1 MASSHTPSS
10 ILNILYTHLD
20 PYDWED
26 GIDIYQSGKVKEFQ
40 NFTGLVSA
48 KVENLGLDHTTRELN
63 STPMEKLSNGLNVHV
78 LKTEKMVT
86 FVSI

>member
-40 NFTGLVSA
+40 
-48 KVENLGLDHTTRELN
+48 TTQA
-63 STPMEKLSNGLNVHV
+63 
-78 LKTEKMVT
+78 
-86 FVSI
+86 